1 MRLVFDN
8 RFQFKSLRRIY
19 ASKPLLVFN
28 FILDVKVN
36 VLAEKDEVDGKYSLE
51 EKTISSKLI
60 L

>member
-1 MRLVFDN
+1 MLLN
-8 RFQFKSLRRIY
+8 LYWSL
-19 ASKPLLVFN
+19 N